1 MLKLTG
7 ILPALLTPFDEEGNV
22 NLTVMRDLVEFHLA
36 AGMSGFYVLG
46 STGEGLLL
54 SEAERRSVAE
64 TVIDQV
70 KGRVP
75 VVIHVGAITTRA
87 ACALAAHAEEAG
99 ADAISSIPPFY
110 FKVGIEGVKQHY
122 VRIAA
127 ASSLPFYI
135 YNIPGTT
142 GVNVGVEMLR
152 DLFAVM
158 PTLRGMK
165 YTAYDF
171 FLMRKIIEL
180 DGGSLNVVSGP
191 DEMMVAAQAMGADG
205 AIGTTENVLPRLFVQ
220 AYDAFHAGNVA
231 KAQALQA
238 KINWVVNLFF
248 QFPSLSAVKEM
259 MRLVGFDCGSARRP
273 NLPLTDEQKGRLRE
287 MLEEIG
293 FLKFAGSRG
302 D

>member
-7 ILPALLTPFDEEGNV
+7 ITPALLTPFDEEGNV
-22 NLTVMRDLVEFHLA
+22 NTAVIRDMIEFHLS
-36 AGMSGFYVLG
+36 GGVSGFYVCG

-54 SEAERRSVAE
+54 SEAERRLVAE
-64 TVIDQV
+64 TAIDQV

-75 VVIHVGAITTRA
+75 VVVHVGAIATQT
-87 ACALAAHAEEAG
+87 ACALASHAEEAG

-110 FKVGIEGVKQHY
+110 FSVGVEGVKQHY

-135 YNIPGTT
+135 YNIPGAT
-142 GVNVGVEMLR
+142 GVNVGVDMVQALS
-152 DLFAVM
+152 AIM

-171 FLMRKIIEL
+171 YQMHKIVEL
-180 DGGSLNVVSGP
+180 EGGRLNVLSGP
-191 DEMMVAAQAMGADG
+191 DEMMIAAQAMGADG
-205 AIGTTENVLPRLFVQ
+205 AIGTTYNVLPRLFVE
-220 AYDAFHAGNVA
+220 AYESFNADDVA
-231 KAQALQA
+231 TARELQA
-238 KINWVVNLFF
+238 KGNWVITIFQ

-259 MRLVGFDCGSARRP
+259 MRLLGFDCGSARRP

-293 FLKFAGSRG
+293 FFEFAESKG